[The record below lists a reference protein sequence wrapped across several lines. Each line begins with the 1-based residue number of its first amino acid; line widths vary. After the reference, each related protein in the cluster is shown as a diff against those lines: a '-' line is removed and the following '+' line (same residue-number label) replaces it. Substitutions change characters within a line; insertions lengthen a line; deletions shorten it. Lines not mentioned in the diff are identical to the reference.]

1 MNIPKAG
8 KSASTVV
15 CISTFQVVFCS
26 FTMLS
31 SYPCFIKS
39 RQRVFCCPHTHYVFL
54 EPQRKSV
61 FPTELTT
68 AICLA
73 KTPLILLQFM
83 LRFFSPQ
90 YYFKKSYGSIILK
103 NPMNSQHVWYIF
115 CVPGI
120 APKASMR
127 FLV

>member
-15 CISTFQVVFCS
+15 CISPFQVVICS

-39 RQRVFCCPHTHYVFL
+39 RQRVFCYPHIHYVFL

-90 YYFKKSYGSIILK
+90 YYFKKSYEQPACMVHFLCARHCAKSFHTFPCLIL
-103 NPMNSQHVWYIF
+103 F
-115 CVPGI
+115 ALLG
-120 APKASMR
+120 R
-127 FLV
+127 